1 MKLKKELKLIDVFC
15 ITSGAMLSGLFILPG
30 LAYVMAG
37 PGVLV
42 SYLLA
47 AILALTGLLSQAEL
61 ATAMP
66 KAGGTYFYVTRSMG
80 SAVGTV
86 YGLITW
92 LSLALKSAYELVFI
106 GMIMTLL
113 LSINIPAWIWA
124 VTACLI
130 FLGIN
135 LVGVKE
141 AGRIQG
147 YLLLA
152 VFGVLILFC
161 YKAFP
166 EIQPRNFEHNTVQG
180 WDSVLS
186 AAGFVFV
193 SFGGLLKVASIAEEV
208 KEPGRTLPLGM
219 MLSLLVITLLY
230 FLVVFVAIAVL
241 GGDMAL
247 AENSKWPLSAAAGSF
262 LGGAGEKLLGI
273 AAIFAIIT
281 AANAGIMAASRYPLA
296 LARDDMMPKIFGRIN
311 HRFNTPHLSII
322 VTGAVIISA
331 LFFNITVLV
340 KAASTVLIL
349 TYIFTCLAVIVLRE
363 SRVQNYQPEFKSPL
377 YPWVQIV
384 GMIGFLVLLF
394 KIGTTGL
401 VTTAILTLVG
411 FAVYWLYGRKAAA
424 QEYALLHLVERITA
438 QELTSHKLETELK
451 VIIHQRDDILKDRFD
466 HLIDECPVLDIK
478 EAVTMEEFFHQAAD
492 ALAEDLQISTER
504 IFNALMEREKESST
518 VLTPFLAIPHIV
530 IKGEKHFDI
539 LLARC
544 KEGIDFGENAP
555 KVHTVFV
562 LIGTRDERNFH
573 LMSLAAIAKI
583 VEGTDFEKN
592 WMAAK
597 TTEVL
602 RDIVLL
608 GKRKRQL

>member
-30 LAYVMAG
+30 LAYIMAG

-113 LSINIPAWIWA
+113 LSINIPPWIWA
-124 VTACLI
+124 VAACLM

-135 LVGVKE
+135 LIGIKE

-147 YLLLA
+147 YLLLS
-152 VFGVLILFC
+152 VFGVLVFFC
-161 YKAFP
+161 YQAFP
-166 EIQPRNFEHNTVQG
+166 EIHPRNFEYNAVQD

-193 SFGGLLKVASIAEEV
+193 SFGGLLKIASIAEEV

-219 MLSLLVITLLY
+219 MLSLLVITLVY
-230 FLVVFVAIAVL
+230 FLVVLVTIAVL
-241 GGDMAL
+241 GSEL
-247 AENSKWPLSAAAGSF
+247 SEPENAQWPLSAAAGHF
-262 LGGAGEKLLGI
+262 LDGTGKTLLGI

-296 LARDDMMPKIFGRIN
+296 LARDNMMPEIFGRIN
-311 HRFNTPHLSII
+311 HRFNTPHLAIF

-331 LFFNITVLV
+331 LFFDITVLV

-363 SRVQNYQPEFKSPL
+363 SRVQNYQPEFRSPL

-384 GMIGFLVLLF
+384 GIIGFLVLLF

-401 VTTAILTLVG
+401 VTTAILTLLG
-411 FAVYWLYGRKAAA
+411 FAVYWFFGRKAAA
-424 QEYALLHLVERITA
+424 QEYALLHLIERITA

-451 VIIHQRDDILKDRFD
+451 FIIHERDEILKDRFD
-466 HLIDECPVLDIK
+466 HLIDDCPVLDIK
-478 EAVTMEEFFHQAAD
+478 EAVTVEEFFHQAAD
-492 ALAEDLQISTER
+492 ALAEDLHVSTER
-504 IFNALMEREKESST
+504 IFNALMERETESST

-544 KEGIDFGENAP
+544 KEGIDFGEKAP

-583 VEGTDFEKN
+583 VEGADFEKN
-592 WMAAK
+592 WMSAK